1 MRSSARM
8 AKRIAAFPLE
18 YQAAAYKNELKQ
30 ISIKRQEREKKV
42 ANVILEELHKLKK
55 ELQLTTVKEDRVRI
69 KETILK
75 IQKNMPKSRRKWSPI
90 LPGSFESSSR

>member
-1 MRSSARM
+1 MGSSARM

-30 ISIKRQEREKKV
+30 ISKKRQEREKMA
-42 ANVILEELHKLKK
+42 ANVIREELHKLKK
-55 ELQLTTVKEDRVRI
+55 ELQLTTVKEDRVQI